1 MDTVFFFFFFVNSPP
16 VIFVAL
22 YTACTPFNTIYFYLL
37 KTRHGRFFYLHM
49 VFMVSQSQ
57 SDLVLN
63 EFYNMQ

>member
-1 MDTVFFFFFFVNSPP
+1 MNSPP

-22 YTACTPFNTIYFYLL
+22 YTACTLFNTIYFYLL
-37 KTRHGRFFYLHM
+37 KNGHGRFFFFYLNM

-63 EFYNMQ
+63 EFDSMQ

>member
-1 MDTVFFFFFFVNSPP
+1 MDTVFFFFWVNSPL

-22 YTACTPFNTIYFYLL
+22 YTACTLFNTIYFYL
-37 KTRHGRFFYLHM
+37 HGRFFLFFFYLNM

-63 EFYNMQ
+63 EFDSMQ